1 MVKTNKLENLFLS
14 DIVIFGG
21 LGDLS
26 IRKILPAI
34 YYRLQAK
41 QLADECRVILISRQD
56 INKKEFEDLLRVKLK
71 MVIKDVSKKDLN
83 HLISICEYYKADLTK
98 RVVSTI

>member
-1 MVKTNKLENLFLS
+1 MRKTDKSENLFLS

-41 QLADECRVILISRQD
+41 QLADKCKVILISRQD
-56 INKKEFEDLLRVKLK
+56 INKKEFEDLLRVKLEEI
-71 MVIKDVSKKDLN
+71 IKDASKKNTLKPTMN
-83 HLISICEYYKADLTK
+83 VFTEIA
-98 RVVSTI
+98 VSGYLL

>member
-1 MVKTNKLENLFLS
+1 MINTNKLENLFLS

-34 YYRLQAK
+34 YFRLQAK
-41 QLADECRVILISRQD
+41 QLADDCRVILISR
-56 INKKEFEDLLRVKLK
+56 KEFNEEEFESLAY
-71 MVIKDVSKKDLN
+71 
-83 HLISICEYYKADLTK
+83 LIFLYLEL
-98 RVVSTI
+98 

>member
-56 INKKEFEDLLRVKLK
+56 L
-71 MVIKDVSKKDLN
+71 
-83 HLISICEYYKADLTK
+83 
-98 RVVSTI
+98 

>member
-1 MVKTNKLENLFLS
+1 MRKTNKLENLFLS

-41 QLADECRVILISRQD
+41 QLADECKVVLISRKD
-56 INKKEFEDLLRVKLK
+56 INKNEFEDLLRSKLEDG
-71 MVIKDVSKKDLN
+71 IKDASKKRFKPLN
-83 HLISICEYYKADLTK
+83 FNL
-98 RVVSTI
+98 

>member
-1 MVKTNKLENLFLS
+1 MRKTDKSENLFLS

-41 QLADECRVILISRQD
+41 QLSDPR
-56 INKKEFEDLLRVKLK
+56 KK
-71 MVIKDVSKKDLN
+71 S
-83 HLISICEYYKADLTK
+83 
-98 RVVSTI
+98 

>member
-1 MVKTNKLENLFLS
+1 MSKTDKSENLFLS

-41 QLADECRVILISRQD
+41 QLSDECKVILISRQD
-56 INKKEFEDLLRVKLK
+56 LNKKEFEDLLRVKLEEI
-71 MVIKDVSKKDLN
+71 IKDATKKDLN
-83 HLISICEYYKADLTK
+83 HLISICEYYNADLNSN
-98 RVVSTI
+98 RLSQ

>member
-1 MVKTNKLENLFLS
+1 MRETKKLENLFLS

-41 QLADECRVILISRQD
+41 QLADECKVILISRQD
-56 INKKEFEDLLRVKLK
+56 INKKEFEDLLRSKLEERHYRCVKK
-71 MVIKDVSKKDLN
+71 RFKPLN
-83 HLISICEYYKADLTK
+83 FNL
-98 RVVSTI
+98 

>member
-1 MVKTNKLENLFLS
+1 MIKTNKLENLFLS

-34 YYRLQAK
+34 YFRLQAK
-41 QLADECRVILISRQD
+41 QLADNCRVILISRKD
-56 INKKEFEDLLRVKLK
+56 LNKEEFEDLLRSKIEN
-71 MVIKDVSKKDLN
+71 VIEDVTKKEVDRYL
-83 HLISICEYYKADLTK
+83 
-98 RVVSTI
+98 